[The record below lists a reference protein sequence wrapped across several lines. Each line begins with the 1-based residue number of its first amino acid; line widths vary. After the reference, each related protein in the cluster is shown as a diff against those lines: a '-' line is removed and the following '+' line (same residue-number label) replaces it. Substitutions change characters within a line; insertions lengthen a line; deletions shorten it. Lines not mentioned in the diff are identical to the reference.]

1 VSRKQR
7 NRMAT
12 GKRQTPATK
21 PAHTWMGLKSTVT
34 IVLLLFVATSVA
46 YLVLSDSPVSVE
58 NPGENSEAMALLVT
72 APSSEATE
80 PVVAAPGSGSPDKV
94 EEAQHRVIAYY
105 FHGTARCATCRAI
118 EQYTYDALV
127 TGFSGEL
134 QSETLEWH
142 TINVEEPDNQH
153 FIDEYELI
161 MRSVV
166 LADMAGENQIRWKNL
181 DRIWDLVGDKGEF
194 VSYVQ
199 AETRAYLEED

>member
-1 VSRKQR
+1 MR
-7 NRMAT
+7 
-12 GKRQTPATK
+12 
-21 PAHTWMGLKSTVT
+21 LKSLVT
-34 IVLLLFVATSVA
+34 IALLVFVAASVT
-46 YLVLSDSPVSVE
+46 YLVLSDSPTNVE
-58 NPGENSEAMALLVT
+58 KPGGNDEVT
-72 APSSEATE
+72 APAIAVPSTE
-80 PVVAAPGSGSPDKV
+80 PPDKL

-118 EQYTYDALV
+118 EQHTYDALV

-181 DRIWDLVGDKGEF
+181 DRIWDLVGDRDAF
-194 VSYVQ
+194 ISYVQ
-199 AETRAYLEED
+199 AETRAYLEEN